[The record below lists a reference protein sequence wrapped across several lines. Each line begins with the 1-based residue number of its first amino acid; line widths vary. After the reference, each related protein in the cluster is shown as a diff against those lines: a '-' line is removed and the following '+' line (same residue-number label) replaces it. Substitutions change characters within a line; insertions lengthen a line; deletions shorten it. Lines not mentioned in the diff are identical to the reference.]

1 MQEQKTG
8 ARLAFLEAAYDW
20 NLDEDVWLTRM
31 LETVLGL
38 WGAPKFGFAYV
49 YDASDT
55 TNLRFGKPVVSG
67 PSDFTGML
75 EHALLRIQK
84 MPAEILAA
92 SYRTVTVGFGRPLG
106 VIDEDSERVLAHYAA
121 VDVFALNGLDA
132 SGRGAAIGLGV
143 ERASLS
149 EYDILQY
156 QRLNAHLASAYRL
169 RRRLLELQ
177 QQPIDDCEAIF
188 RPDGRL
194 LDARG
199 PAEAAAERNNLHLA
213 TLAMEGV
220 RRRTSE
226 GEPTTGW
233 VPRIRGRWTLVDS
246 FVSGGERYIV
256 ARENQTA
263 PAGLDA
269 LTERERQVV
278 ASAVVGKSTKE
289 TAYELGISAS
299 TVRVLLARARSRLG
313 VSTNEELQNL
323 PVIRALRGLP
333 S

>member
-1 MQEQKTG
+1 MQEQKAD

-20 NLDEDVWLTRM
+20 SLDEEVWLTKL
-31 LETVLGL
+31 LETILGL

-55 TNLRFGKPVVSG
+55 ANLRFGKPVHAG
-67 PSDFTGML
+67 PPGFGEVLGVAL
-75 EHALLRIQK
+75 ERFQK
-84 MPAEILAA
+84 LPAEIVAA
-92 SYRTVTVGFGRPLG
+92 SYRTVAVGFGRPLG
-106 VIDEDSERVLAHYAA
+106 VIDQRSERDLDRFAA

-149 EYDILQY
+149 DYEILQY

-199 PAEAAAERNNLHLA
+199 PAEPAAERHTLHLA

-220 RRRTSE
+220 RRGTSE

-263 PAGLDA
+263 PGGLDA

-289 TAYELGISAS
+289 IAYELGISAS

-313 VSTNEELQNL
+313 AASNEELQNL
-323 PVIRALRGLP
+323 PAIRALRGLP